1 MFIILCILPFKCVK
15 TFCPEK
21 VHVVF
26 EDQLEDVVLVDLVY
40 HGVRFVHSISKQG
53 EASQR
58 EVILKSMGA
67 YRTHFLQHE

>member
-1 MFIILCILPFKCVK
+1 MLIILYKLPFKCVQ

-58 EVILKSMGA
+58 EVILKSRGTYKA
-67 YRTHFLQHE
+67 HFL